1 MAPNVLPKLRCA
13 GVTADA
19 KGLWAE
25 ERETPSRAEPSL
37 WRTMMRLCSRD
48 LIIGTLASSFQG
60 VLSTILRP
68 IVLAM
73 LIQTIQ
79 KQRLGQVTTAEAVV
93 VVLFFAS
100 ISFADN
106 MTKVF
111 AFQKVNVASSARY
124 TAGATSLIFH
134 KLLTA
139 KLNLGDPATNAPVDG
154 KSSKRRAE
162 SIVNLVGT
170 DVIGLK
176 EQVMVIGMI
185 AWAVV
190 RPNYTYRIQRKPFRS
205 GPRFYS
211 RGAPAQVGG
220 IGAVVMII
228 ATIGWVAGLVGL
240 FVNVAFTFI
249 TGRLSFR
256 LKNVE
261 KQRTAASDKRMQ
273 TLGQLI
279 EGMHH
284 AFHQH
289 IIYRCTFVVKG

>member
-1 MAPNVLPKLRCA
+1 MVPSVLPKLRCA

-25 ERETPSRAEPSL
+25 ERKATARAEASL

-48 LIIGTLASSFQG
+48 LIVGTLASSFQG

-68 IVLAM
+68 IVLAL

-79 KQRLGQVTTAEAVV
+79 RQRLDQATTAESIV

-106 MTKVF
+106 MSKVF
-111 AFQKVNVASSARY
+111 AFQRVNVNASARY

-139 KLNLGDPATNAPVDG
+139 KLNLGDPATHAPVDG

-190 RPNYTYRIQRKPFRS
+190 RPNQTK
-205 GPRFYS
+205 
-211 RGAPAQVGG
+211 
-220 IGAVVMII
+220 
-228 ATIGWVAGLVGL
+228 AGSTPLC
-240 FVNVAFTFI
+240 T
-249 TGRLSFR
+249 LSFNI
-256 LKNVE
+256 L
-261 KQRTAASDKRMQ
+261 T
-273 TLGQLI
+273 
-279 EGMHH
+279 
-284 AFHQH
+284 
-289 IIYRCTFVVKG
+289 RCW